1 MKCASTFS
9 WCTRQMASACVWT
22 LARSR
27 LCLSPMCVCVHTHT
41 HTHTGTHA
49 RTHTRTHART
59 HTHTHVSHANVCVL
73 YVFVCE
79 RECVRAC
86 VGGCL
91 CVGLVQGRRA
101 QVRDLLRWQDCRASE
116 SLWCPWYKFS
126 KVLSILTLLFMYQYK
141 FSKPFLDFVH
151 VHQVSHSTLT
161 FENVQ
166 ITSPRTPKLG
176 HCRH

>member
-1 MKCASTFS
+1 MCFNFLMVYPADGVSMCMDIGK
-9 WCTRQMASACVWT
+9 V
-22 LARSR
+22 
-27 LCLSPMCVCVHTHT
+27 SPMPLPNVCVCTH
-41 HTHTGTHA
+41 
-49 RTHTRTHART
+49 T

-86 VGGCL
+86 VGGCV

-126 KVLSILTLLFMYQYK
+126 KVLSISTLLFICISTNSQNLFLTLYMYIKY
-141 FSKPFLDFVH
+141 PIAH
-151 VHQVSHSTLT
+151 
-161 FENVQ
+161 
-166 ITSPRTPKLG
+166 
-176 HCRH
+176 